1 MLSGVSMKISTDVVN
16 SKDNN
21 KRKNDKKRKRDNTSG
36 FIMKWAKK
44 EE

>member
-1 MLSGVSMKISTDVVN
+1 MKISTDVVN
-16 SKDNN
+16 SSNDDN